1 MGKSIPVFRPKRRQ
15 NHTLWYVLKFF
26 RNLAGRCGSV
36 VVRSERLGYESPR
49 WNPGLGFTFFL
60 IRNTQNQVKNFPSV
74 LEMAAT
80 FYERDNCG
88 SVYLS
93 GLYKGV
99 SPPGPSGPCK
109 ICSLMYHA
117 GFSSYRGGTP
127 EAPHPCRR
135 K

>member
-1 MGKSIPVFRPKRRQ
+1 M
-15 NHTLWYVLKFF
+15 
-26 RNLAGRCGSV
+26 
-36 VVRSERLGYESPR
+36 VRSERLGYESPR

-99 SPPGPSGPCK
+99 SPPPGSK
-109 ICSLMYHA
+109 WSLQDLFA
-117 GFSSYRGGTP
+117 NVSCGVF
-127 EAPHPCRR
+127 
-135 K
+135 KL